1 MWFDSRRSAI
11 HARNGMVATSQPLAA
26 MAGTQVLMAGGN
38 AVDAAVATAATLAV
52 VEPMSTGIGG
62 DLFALVWNAK
72 EKRVRALN
80 GSGRAGENTSL
91 EELVQK
97 GFDMI
102 PEDSPYS
109 VTVPGTVDGWESLL
123 NECGTMGLQDTLKPA
138 IGYAEN
144 GFPVSEIIS
153 KTWAGSVSKLSKLPS
168 GQEMLVNGRSPQTG
182 EIMYLPELGRT
193 LREISDGG
201 AQGFYTGEVAKKLS
215 HFVEQQGGWV
225 SQKDLAEHS
234 SEWVEPISTNY
245 RGMDI
250 WECPPNGQGL
260 NVLLG
265 LNMLE
270 GFQISDMGAQS
281 ADRYHHL
288 IETTRLALA
297 DGFKYIADP
306 VKEHV
311 PVPVL
316 LSKDYAQKR
325 AQEIKPD
332 RALEIVHPGQI
343 PSMGNTVYL
352 TVIDKDGNACSLM
365 NSIYRGFGTG
375 LVVPGTG
382 ILLHCRGALFS
393 LDPNHPNALAPGK
406 RTFHTIIP
414 SMVTQKDHLVMSF
427 GVMGALQQAQA
438 QLQVLSNMFD
448 FDMEPQQALN
458 ALRYRTN
465 PGQATAI
472 EEGISNEV
480 QVELAKRGHDL
491 TLVTGDRRILF
502 GKGQIIARNPET
514 GTLTAGTEPRSDGI
528 AIGW

>member
-1 MWFDSRRSAI
+1 
-11 HARNGMVATSQPLAA
+11 
-26 MAGTQVLMAGGN
+26 
-38 AVDAAVATAATLAV
+38 
-52 VEPMSTGIGG
+52 
-62 DLFALVWNAK
+62 
-72 EKRVRALN
+72 
-80 GSGRAGENTSL
+80 
-91 EELVQK
+91 
-97 GFDMI
+97 
-102 PEDSPYS
+102 
-109 VTVPGTVDGWESLL
+109 
-123 NECGTMGLQDTLKPA
+123 MGLQDLLKPA
-138 IGYAEN
+138 IEYAEN

-153 KTWAGSVSKLSKLPS
+153 NAWAGSVRKLSKLPS
-168 GQEMLVNGRSPQTG
+168 GQEMLVNGRAPQTS
-182 EIMYLPELGRT
+182 EIMHLPELGET
-193 LREISDGG
+193 LRAISDGG
-201 AQGFYTGEVAKKLS
+201 SRGFYTGIVAEKMS
-215 HFVEQQGGWV
+215 GFVEQQGGWI
-225 SQKDLAEHS
+225 SKNDLATHS

-270 GFQISDMGAQS
+270 GFQISDMEPQS
-281 ADRYHHL
+281 TDRYHHL
-288 IETTRLALA
+288 IEVTRLALA
-297 DGFKYIADP
+297 DGFRYITDP
-306 VKEHV
+306 SKEHV

-316 LSKDYAQKR
+316 LSKDYARKR
-325 AQEIKPD
+325 AQEIKAD
-332 RALEIVHPGQI
+332 RTLQTVLAGQI
-343 PSMGNTVYL
+343 PRMGNTVYV

-375 LVVPGTG
+375 LVVPETG

-414 SMVTQKDHLVMSF
+414 SMVTQNDHLIMSF

-438 QLQVLSNMFD
+438 QLQVLTNMID
-448 FDMEPQQALN
+448 FNMEPQQALN

-472 EEGISNEV
+472 EEGISSEV
-480 QVELAKRGHDL
+480 HTQLASRGHDL
-491 TLVTGDRRILF
+491 TLVMGERRTLF

>member
-26 MAGTQVLMAGGN
+26 MTGTQILMAGGN

-52 VEPMSTGIGG
+52 VEPMATGVGG

-72 EKRVRALN
+72 EKRVHALN
-80 GSGRAGENTSL
+80 GSGRAGEHASL
-91 EELVQK
+91 EELVRQ
-97 GFDMI
+97 GLNTI

-109 VTVPGTVDGWESLL
+109 VTVPGTVDGWENLL
-123 NECGTMGLQDTLKPA
+123 NECGTMGFQDILKPA
-138 IGYAEN
+138 IEYAEN

-153 KTWAGSVSKLSKLPS
+153 NAWVSSVPKLSKLPS
-168 GQEMLVNGRSPQTG
+168 GQEMLINGRAPETS
-182 EIMYLPELGRT
+182 EIMQLPELGKT
-193 LREISDGG
+193 LRAIVDGG
-201 AQGFYTGEVAKKLS
+201 ARGFYTGRIAERIS
-215 HFVEQQGGWV
+215 QFVEQQGGWI

-281 ADRYHHL
+281 TDRYHHL
-288 IETTRLALA
+288 METTRLALA
-297 DGFKYIADP
+297 DGFRYITDP
-306 VKEHV
+306 ESEHV

-316 LSKDYAQKR
+316 LSKNYAQKR
-325 AQEIKPD
+325 AREINPD
-332 RALEIVHPGQI
+332 HALQTILPGKI
-343 PSMGNTVYL
+343 PPTGNTVYL

-365 NSIYRGFGTG
+365 NSIYRNFGTG
-375 LVVPGTG
+375 LVVPETG

-414 SMVTQKDHLVMSF
+414 SMVTQNDNLIMSF

-438 QLQVLSNMFD
+438 QIQVLTNMFD
-448 FDMEPQQALN
+448 FDMEHGKKEARRAN
-458 ALRYRTN
+458 R
-465 PGQATAI
+465 
-472 EEGISNEV
+472 
-480 QVELAKRGHDL
+480 RG
-491 TLVTGDRRILF
+491 GAGEPLF
-502 GKGQIIARNPET
+502 S
-514 GTLTAGTEPRSDGI
+514 L
-528 AIGW
+528 